1 MAYGKSFDYR
11 EKGLHAAAKLFLQN
25 GYTNTSLKEIAD
37 YSGVDI
43 NAINRTFKSKEN
55 ILAGLVAHV
64 LEGQFKAAHELFDS
78 KTSDKILYYAA
89 ETTLQLY
96 ITESSEQIRDLYT
109 SAYSLPTTTM
119 LIQDTITGKLQ
130 EIFGDYLPHLE
141 SKDFYEREIGSGG
154 VMRGFMTI
162 PCDRYFTMQ
171 RKVAAFL
178 ECTFKIYDVP
188 EEKIQEAIDFVSQ
201 FDYTTIAKNV
211 IDSMMQELEV
221 NI

>member
-1 MAYGKSFDYR
+1 MAYGKSADYR
-11 EKGLHAAAKLFLQN
+11 ARVLHAASKMFLKK
-25 GYTNTSLKEIAD
+25 GYTDTTLKELAD

-43 NAINRTFKSKEN
+43 NAINRTFRSKEN
-55 ILAGLVAHV
+55 ILAGLVVHV
-64 LEGQFKAAHELFDS
+64 LEGQFEAAHKLFDS
-78 KTSDKILYYAA
+78 KTDDKILYYAA

-96 ITESSEQIRDLYT
+96 ITESSEEIRNLYI
-109 SAYSLPTTTM
+109 SAYSMPVTTM
-119 LIQDTITGKLQ
+119 LIQDNITGKLQ

-171 RKVAAFL
+171 RKIAAFL

-188 EEKIQEAIDFVSQ
+188 EEKIRESIDFVSQ
-201 FDYTTIAKNV
+201 FDYVTIAKNV
-211 IDSMMQELEV
+211 IDSMLNELEQ
-221 NI
+221 NA